1 MKMKVSIFSR
11 IYSWRRV
18 FCPSVDMLCVWCGW
32 KSGRNPSGR
41 DGSARLDVCQMC
53 AAFSCHRATRFIIS
67 VRRSRG
73 PGIGKKG
80 GEGSGGGAAAH
91 APACPEMR
99 SFVNVFPRSAAAI
112 YSRTELPSCHWLWAK
127 KIVSIFQLF
136 FGYETFG
143 VKFCCKFIEKFK
155 FNLNG
160 LVMNGVVWD
169 LSLVSIEI
177 FCGEFGHSFA

>member
-1 MKMKVSIFSR
+1 MRMNEMKVSIFSR

-53 AAFSCHRATRFIIS
+53 AAFSCHHAPRFIIS

-80 GEGSGGGAAAH
+80 GEGSGGGGQRLTLPRVPKC
-91 APACPEMR
+91 APLSM
-99 SFVNVFPRSAAAI
+99 FFLVLPRLFI
-112 YSRTELPSCHWLWAK
+112 VGPSCPRVIGCGRK
-127 KIVSIFQLF
+127 KLCQYFNF
-136 FGYETFG
+136 F
-143 VKFCCKFIEKFK
+143 
-155 FNLNG
+155 
-160 LVMNGVVWD
+160 LVMKLLG
-169 LSLVSIEI
+169 
-177 FCGEFGHSFA
+177 